1 MQNGFF
7 AHFCKVLRISFE
19 NICHL
24 IAITENLSKSLHSLN
39 ITYFMLFQQGP
50 ESLYSITRV
59 KFIIS
64 LLEALSDFNM
74 MISLCLVNKFMKFS
88 YLSFLLETLVESLIY
103 SAFGLSL
110 GSSFQIILEFCTFQM
125 F

>member
-1 MQNGFF
+1 M
-7 AHFCKVLRISFE
+7 
-19 NICHL
+19 
-24 IAITENLSKSLHSLN
+24 
-39 ITYFMLFQQGP
+39 
-50 ESLYSITRV
+50 
-59 KFIIS
+59 IS